1 MRKGIIA
8 LGLGLGFAFA
18 LAAPAAAQSVDEIIA
33 RHVEATGGMDK
44 IKSVKSVRMT
54 GTMAL
59 GQGIE
64 APIVL
69 EIKRPNSLRMD
80 ITVQGMVGS
89 QGFDGTRGWSLM
101 PFAGSTTPQ
110 EMPEE
115 EMRMVQEQADLD
127 GPLVDYKAKGNK
139 VELLGKEQVE
149 GAAAHKLQVT
159 LKSGVV
165 HTMYIDA
172 EHFLTIKQESKR
184 TVRGAEVESETIIG
198 DYKEVGGMVFPHS
211 VDSGQKGNP
220 QRQKITV
227 QKIEINPP
235 LDDARF
241 KMPSVK

>member
-8 LGLGLGFAFA
+8 LGLGIA

-33 RHVEATGGMDK
+33 KHIEAMGGLEK

-54 GTMAL
+54 GTMAV
-59 GQGIE
+59 QGIE

-89 QGFDGTRGWSLM
+89 QGFDGTKGWSLM
-101 PFAGSTTPQ
+101 PFTGSTTPQ

-115 EMRMVQEQADLD
+115 EMRMVEEQADMD
-127 GPLVDYKAKGNK
+127 GPLVDYKAKGHK
-139 VELLGKEQVE
+139 VELLGKDQVE
-149 GAAAHKLQVT
+149 GAAVHKLQVT

-165 HTMYIDA
+165 RTMYIDA
-172 EHFLTIKQESKR
+172 EHFLTIKEEGKR
-184 TVRGAEVESETIIG
+184 TVRGAEVETETIIG
-198 DYKEVGGMVFPHS
+198 DYKEVGGMMFPHS
-211 VDSGQKGNP
+211 VDSGQKGSP
-220 QRQKITV
+220 QRQKITLE
-227 QKIEINPP
+227 KIEINVP

-241 KMPSVK
+241 KMPAAK